1 MKKPDPIKDFEKLSK
16 LAEEQRS
23 KKDRIRGSMDQ
34 IATSLKQ
41 KGLKS
46 LKEAMQF
53 IKTKKTEKEKKEKI
67 LHQKLE
73 AFRAK
78 YEEHL

>member
-1 MKKPDPIKDFEKLSK
+1 MSDPIKDFEKLSK

-34 IATSLKQ
+34 IGKSLKQ

-46 LKEAMQF
+46 LKEATEF
-53 IKTKKTEKEKKEKI
+53 IKAKKLEKTKKEKI
-67 LHQKLE
+67 LNQKIE
-73 AFRAK
+73 EFKEK

>member
-1 MKKPDPIKDFEKLSK
+1 MSDPIKDFEKLSK

-34 IATSLKQ
+34 IAKTLKQ

-46 LKEAMQF
+46 LKEATEF
-53 IKTKKTEKEKKEKI
+53 IKAKRLEKTKKEKI
-67 LHQKLE
+67 LNQKIE
-73 AFRAK
+73 EFRAK